1 MSARFVAAITFDIYK
16 KGKPV
21 LIIVFK
27 QGINKTKRKKKKER
41 VKKKRKNGNLD
52 SLITAEAIKLIKQLQ
67 HSSLHFTISTHLTV
81 ISRNIS
87 ISNELML
94 GNKHN

>member
-27 QGINKTKRKKKKER
+27 QGINKTKRKKKKGKSEEE
-41 VKKKRKNGNLD
+41 K
-52 SLITAEAIKLIKQLQ
+52 E
-67 HSSLHFTISTHLTV
+67 
-81 ISRNIS
+81 
-87 ISNELML
+87 EWEP
-94 GNKHN
+94 